1 MTFTYL
7 SFVIPE
13 CSADD
18 LGNVTTLPDSRCNEG
33 ESSASIENGVVCY
46 ESTSPQSV
54 AVYQCDS
61 GYQLEGSMRRECK
74 ADGQWSL
81 PEPVCVISSPS
92 GSSRLFNTFQGV

>member
-18 LGNVTTLPDSRCNEG
+18 LGNVTTLPDSRCNG

-46 ESTSPQSV
+46 ESTSPQSIV
-54 AVYQCDS
+54 VYQCDS

-81 PEPVCVISSPS
+81 PEPVCVISN
-92 GSSRLFNTFQGV
+92 SSRLFNTLQGV